1 MNRRKA
7 LFLTLLAGATAP
19 ARALAQARRA
29 RDPQADD
36 APRGKPA
43 PKRVARRPEA
53 DESDIAP
60 AEGGPEGPPADF
72 PEQAGHQ
79 WREWDIARY
88 TAQAPNQGRPQADII
103 EWIFRRTGTTEWHG
117 EKLAV
122 LGAGRAKLRA
132 YHNPKVLDQVDEVVE
147 RFIDAY
153 ADVLKVRVRFV
164 AADSPKWRYAIFSRL
179 NAMGSGPQGQQIWS
193 VKPEDAAMVIAQ
205 IGINQGGKPLTDQ
218 TVQVVNG
225 QKITVETL
233 SPHSYVAGLQR
244 TGAVGLGFQ
253 QGSQKLDEGIVLRLS
268 PLLTYE
274 GDAIDAAI
282 DLKANTVRH
291 LHKTRVIAP
300 REIGPAEMT
309 IDVPEVCETRLNQ
322 TVKGWPVGQTLV
334 IASGIHP
341 GILQSKAGPLNLKI
355 PGTYPTTTELLVF
368 LDVEIVDAPAR
379 TPSRARE

>member
-7 LFLTLLAGATAP
+7 LFLTLLGGAMAP
-19 ARALAQARRA
+19 AGALAQAGPA
-29 RDPQADD
+29 RK
-36 APRGKPA
+36 GKPA
-43 PKRVARRPEA
+43 PKRIARRDEGEGA
-53 DESDIAP
+53 DTTP
-60 AEGGPEGPPADF
+60 AEDGPEGPPADF

-88 TAQAPNQGRPQADII
+88 TAQAPNQGRPQSDII

-132 YHNPKVLDQVDEVVE
+132 YHNPKMLDQVNEVVE
-147 RFIDAY
+147 RFNDAY

-179 NAMGSGPQGQQIWS
+179 NPLGSGPQGQQIWS
-193 VKPEDAAMVIAQ
+193 VKAEDAAMVIAQ

-244 TGAVGLGFQ
+244 TSAVGLGFQ
-253 QGSQKLDEGIVLRLS
+253 PGSQKLDEGVVLRLS

-274 GDAIDAAI
+274 GDAVDAAI

-322 TVKGWPVGQTLV
+322 TVKGWPVGQTLL
-334 IASGIHP
+334 IAAGIHP

-379 TPSRARE
+379 TPRERE